1 MSPKISLP
9 RGVHRVRSR
18 GKDYFY
24 YQMVRGTAHAGPR
37 LKLPDDPRSPEFW
50 AALRQLQGAP
60 EPTDALGALINAYI
74 AAWPGLRRKLAP
86 ATQDYYRRHLE
97 IVRGIWGDLPAEDL
111 RPADVEALMD
121 KVGAEKPG
129 RANNILYALRSMTNW
144 ARGPRGL
151 LSGDPTHGVSAF
163 KSQEGHKPWTT
174 AQLAFAEQN
183 FTGMLR
189 GAFFLARYTGQ
200 RASDIIRL
208 EWTDVDGDTISLRQ
222 KKTGVQP
229 VCPIFSELEREMA
242 TWEKRPGPFL
252 LQDSGKNAG
261 KVISTNQ
268 LCKVFDAARETH
280 PELEDAI
287 WHGLRANAVIR
298 LRQDGMTALQI
309 SATIGMSVEMVE
321 RYSRHQ
327 DRKAAAK
334 AVLREYRER
343 KL

>member
-1 MSPKISLP
+1 MPPNISLP

-18 GKDYFY
+18 GKDYY
-24 YQMVRGTAHAGPR
+24 YFQIGRGTAHAGPR
-37 LKLPDDPRSPEFW
+37 LKLPDDPRTPEFW
-50 AALRQLQGAP
+50 AAVRQLQGAP
-60 EPTDALGALINAYI
+60 VPTDTIGALIDAYV
-74 AAWPGLRRKLAP
+74 AAWPSLRRKLTP
-86 ATQDYYRRHLE
+86 STQDYYRRYLE
-97 IVRGIWGDLPAEDL
+97 VIRGLWGDLPAEDL

-121 KVGAEKPG
+121 KIGAEKPG
-129 RANNILYALRSMTNW
+129 RANNILYALKSMTNW

-151 LSGDPTHGVSAF
+151 LSSDPTHGVTTF
-163 KSQEGHKPWTT
+163 KSKEGHKPWTPD
-174 AQLAFAEQN
+174 QLAFAEQN
-183 FTGMLR
+183 LTGMLR
-189 GAFFLARYTGQ
+189 RAFFLARYTGQ

-208 EWTDVDGDTISLRQ
+208 GWTDVDGDTLSLRQ

-229 VCPIFSELEREMA
+229 VCPIFPELEREMA

-252 LQDSGKNAG
+252 LQDSGKNVG
-261 KVISTNQ
+261 KMVTTNQ
-268 LCKVFDAARETH
+268 LWKVFEAVRVKH
-280 PELEDAI
+280 PELSGAV

-298 LRQDGMTALQI
+298 LRQDGMSALQI

>member
-1 MSPKISLP
+1 MPPNISLP

-18 GKDYFY
+18 GKDYY
-24 YQMVRGTAHAGPR
+24 YFQMGRGTEHAGPR
-37 LKLPDDPRSPEFW
+37 LKLPDDPRLPEFW
-50 AALRQLQGAP
+50 AAIQQLQGAP
-60 EPTDALGALINAYI
+60 APTNTIGALIDAYI
-74 AAWPGLRRKLAP
+74 AAWPGLRRKLQP
-86 ATQDYYRRHLE
+86 STQNYYRTYLE
-97 IVRGIWGDLPAEDL
+97 VIRGLWGNLPAEDL

-121 KVGAEKPG
+121 KIGAVKPG
-129 RANNILYALRSMTNW
+129 RANNILYALRSMTSW

-151 LSGDPTHGVSAF
+151 LSSDPTHGVSTF
-163 KSQEGHKPWTT
+163 QSNKGHKPWT
-174 AQLAFAEQN
+174 AEQLAWAEQN
-183 FTGMLR
+183 LTGMLR
-189 GAFFLARYTGQ
+189 RAFFLARYTGQ

-208 EWTDVDGDTISLRQ
+208 GWTDVDGDTISLRQ

-229 VCPIFSELEREMA
+229 VCPIFPELEREMV

-252 LQDSGKNAG
+252 LQDQGKNAG
-261 KVISTNQ
+261 KTVTTNQ
-268 LCKVFDAARETH
+268 LWKIFNAARDNH
-280 PELEDAI
+280 PELKDAV

-298 LRQDGMTALQI
+298 LRQDGMSALQI

>member
-1 MSPKISLP
+1 MPPNISLP
-9 RGVHRVRSR
+9 KGVHRVKSR
-18 GKDYFY
+18 GKDYY
-24 YQMVRGTAHAGPR
+24 YFQIGRGTAHAGPR
-37 LKLPDDPRSPEFW
+37 LKLPDDPRTPEFW
-50 AALRQLQGAP
+50 AAVRQLQGAP
-60 EPTDALGALINAYI
+60 TPTDTIGALIDAYI
-74 AAWPGLRRKLAP
+74 AAWPSLRRKLQP
-86 ATQDYYRRHLE
+86 STQNYYRTYLE
-97 IVRGIWGDLPAEDL
+97 VIRGLWGNLPAEDL

-121 KVGAEKPG
+121 KIGTEKPG
-129 RANNILYALRSMTNW
+129 RANNILYALRSMTSW

-151 LSGDPTHGVSAF
+151 LSSDPTHGVTTF
-163 KSQEGHKPWTT
+163 KSKDGHKPWT
-174 AQLAFAEQN
+174 ADQLAFAEN
-183 FTGMLR
+183 NLTGMLR
-189 GAFFLARYTGQ
+189 RAFFLARYTGQ
-200 RASDIIRL
+200 RASDIVRL
-208 EWTDVDGDTISLRQ
+208 GWTDVDGDTMSLRQ

-229 VCPIFSELEREMA
+229 VCPIFPELEREMA

-261 KVISTNQ
+261 KVVTTNQ
-268 LCKVFDAARETH
+268 LWKVFDGMREKH
-280 PELEDAI
+280 PEMKDVV

-298 LRQDGMTALQI
+298 LRQDGMSALQI